1 MNTMITCDANE
12 QQLAAAHQLLRPLR
26 FDRKTNRSAQSTFNI
41 MKSDFEHMLY
51 YDRVNVMDISPSRT
65 PCVRIVVTL
74 PFQLKQAVKDT
85 HHGPLFP

>member
-1 MNTMITCDANE
+1 MI
-12 QQLAAAHQLLRPLR
+12 QSR
-26 FDRKTNRSAQSTFNI
+26 FGDQSSSRNP
-41 MKSDFEHMLY
+41 SG
-51 YDRVNVMDISPSRT
+51 VISKT

>member
-1 MNTMITCDANE
+1 MKKTIIALGVMLGSVVSTSYAFPDQAMTIVVPY
-12 QQLAAAHQLLRPLR
+12 AA
-26 FDRKTNRSAQSTFNI
+26 
-41 MKSDFEHMLY
+41 
-51 YDRVNVMDISPSRT
+51 